1 MLWLAII
8 AADDGTSIPVLGAA
22 VGAVAVLAVGILNHL
37 TQRRQLREQRELFER
52 QLQDAR
58 IQLDVLR
65 EGQITERYT
74 RAVDQLGSDKPD
86 VRLGAIYALERVA
99 LGSDL
104 PVTEI
109 LSAYVQG
116 HAPWPPQAAEQPPA
130 NWGREKLPVLA
141 SWSPDVQA
149 AMVVLGR
156 RPGSSAQ
163 PQAGQPTLGQD
174 ALNLANVDLRR
185 VQVPGAQLNGAVL
198 RDSSLARAVLAG
210 AELRNADLA
219 RSNLEG
225 ADLRDVDLQQARLRR
240 ANLRHADLGGAN
252 LEEADLEYTDLDG
265 AMLNGARLQAARATQ
280 ETRWPAG
287 FDPNLHGVVVRSPD
301 QWR

>member
-1 MLWLAII
+1 MTSSVIV
-8 AADDGTSIPVLGAA
+8 AADGGTPSAITVLGAA
-22 VGAVAVLAVGILNHL
+22 VGAVAIIAVGVLNHW

-52 QLQDAR
+52 QLTDTRA
-58 IQLDVLR
+58 QLAILR

-104 PVTEI
+104 PVVEI
-109 LSAYVQG
+109 LTAYVQG
-116 HAPWPPQAAEQPPA
+116 HAPWPPRLAGQPPVEA
-130 NWGREKLPVLA
+130 AAGELPVLA

-156 RPGSSAQ
+156 RGPARPNEGEPRQSDS
-163 PQAGQPTLGQD
+163 GYE
-174 ALNLANVDLRR
+174 LNLANVDLRR
-185 VQVPGAQLNGAVL
+185 VQLPEARMHGAVL
-198 RDSSLARAVLAG
+198 RDSSLARAILAR

-219 RSNLEG
+219 RSNLES

-252 LEEADLEYTDLDG
+252 LEKADLEYTDLRW
-265 AMLNGARLQAARATQ
+265 ATLNGARLQGAQATE
-280 ETRWPAG
+280 ETRWPEG
-287 FDPNLHGVVVRSPD
+287 FDPKVHGVAVRPSS
-301 QWR
+301 